1 MLKNFK
7 ERAQK
12 IKEDIDSLHHDTYKV
27 VSFVHDEQEFFVIA
41 SYNLNTFEYE
51 IAVTNSDMVEIKLL
65 SELPHGIFRV
75 VADVLE
81 NVVKLPAGG
90 KVTPMSVADVARRFD
105 EMHTGEKDVEAF
117 GLR

>member
-1 MLKNFK
+1 MLENFK

-12 IKEDIDSLHHDTYKV
+12 IKEDIDSLHLDTYKV
-27 VSFVHDEQEFFVIA
+27 VAFEHDGAEFFVIA
-41 SYNLNTFEYE
+41 SYNLNTFEYD

-65 SELPHGIFRV
+65 TELPHGIFRV

-90 KVTPMSVADVARRFD
+90 KVTPLSVADVAKRFD
-105 EMHTGEKDVEAF
+105 EIHTGEKDVEAF
-117 GLR
+117 ALR